1 MTFEGNVCCGEN
13 RSRGG
18 VGAPGWGWGGAM
30 LNGGVREDLTK
41 KVTFK

>member
-13 RSRGG
+13 QRRG
-18 VGAPGWGWGGAM
+18 VGALGWGGGVM
-30 LNGGVREDLTK
+30 LNGAVREDLTK

>member
-13 RSRGG
+13 RSRRG
-18 VGAPGWGWGGAM
+18 VGAPGWGGGGAM
-30 LNGGVREDLTK
+30 LNGAIREDLTK